1 MNAANHVYAILL
13 AAGASSRLG
22 SPKQLLHWRNRP
34 LLAHSIEQAQAVL
47 SERVIVV
54 LGANSDAIQ
63 TAVDLSAAK
72 IIANPDWQ
80 QGVATSIRA
89 GIQALPD
96 TATAALILLC
106 DQPLINAVHLQALLN
121 VWQDNQHHIV
131 ASQYPNSVGVPALF
145 PAEYFPSLLTLT
157 GDKGAKALLIKF
169 ADMVLTISLP
179 EAELDIDNSA
189 DFDYL
194 THHYP
199 SDK

>member
-1 MNAANHVYAILL
+1 MNADNHVYAILL

-22 SPKQLLHWRNRP
+22 SPKQLLNWHNRP
-34 LLAHSIEQAQAVL
+34 LLAHSIGQAQAVL

-63 TAVDLSAAK
+63 TAVDLSAVK

-80 QGVATSIRA
+80 QGVASSIRA
-89 GIQALPD
+89 GVQALSD

-106 DQPLINAVHLQALLN
+106 DQPLINADHLQALLN

-145 PAEYFPSLLTLT
+145 PADYFPSLLALT
-157 GDKGAKALLIKF
+157 GDKGAKALLTKF
-169 ADMVLTISLP
+169 ADKLLTISLP

-194 THHYP
+194 
-199 SDK
+199 SSS